1 MGPSLLL
8 YAAEE
13 RCDLSKD
20 YHPMR
25 HGAGGAELD
34 AHQPQLVGAE
44 PELDALLCVVVV
56 AGKPGGAEPEL
67 DAHQQQLVV
76 VAAAGGAAV
85 ACAVPGEGD
94 KLLPSSPERR
104 KISTRR
110 WQR

>member
-1 MGPSLLL
+1 MGPSLLWC
-8 YAAEE
+8 AAEVGVPAW
-13 RCDLSKD
+13 RCGD
-20 YHPMR
+20 HPMR

-76 VAAAGGAAV
+76 VAAGGAGV